1 MKNVQIPYDLFISL
15 LQYHLMKDKTFED
28 KIIDGLEQK
37 INSLVKHEL
46 YTKYKTEPT
55 EELREQ
61 ARQEYLNRRGIP
73 KSFRWNNSP

>member
-1 MKNVQIPYDLFISL
+1 MASLMLWTVHIFI
-15 LQYHLMKDKTFED
+15 MEDKTFED
-28 KIIDGLEQK
+28 EIIDGLEQK